1 MSRNRDIC
9 RMPVDKS
16 FRRLFKIRAYSEG
29 KSMLELSREEAKRMN
44 EKYGG
49 QLRNDRPLFF
59 K

>member
-1 MSRNRDIC
+1 
-9 RMPVDKS
+9 MPVDKS